1 MHNFHRQCVNS
12 ITGIMLQQQV
22 NSSLFVQ
29 QTSPAEHYLTLKSNT
44 TVKIQFAFEIAAAHV
59 KQNSANAAT
68 EDNIIIV
75 CGRCTQANVVNL
87 LYI

>member
-1 MHNFHRQCVNS
+1 MQIHAHNFHLHCVNS
-12 ITGIMLQQQV
+12 TIRIMLLQQQV

-44 TVKIQFAFEIAAAHV
+44 PVKIQFAFEIAAAHV

-68 EDNIIIV
+68 DGNII
-75 CGRCTQANVVNL
+75 TVVDAHPRNRQM
-87 LYI
+87 